1 MTAIELSARAREKT
15 ARYDF
20 LGTLIAGW
28 RAMRRHR
35 QERRELVA
43 LSRRTPR
50 VIRDMGFD
58 PEEIY
63 AALNSS
69 WDEVDP
75 ARFHSHL
82 PKKEKV

>member
-1 MTAIELSARAREKT
+1 MTAIELSTRFRQKT
-15 ARYDF
+15 DRYDF

-28 RAMRRHR
+28 TAMRHHR
-35 QERRELVA
+35 QERREFVA
-43 LSRRTPR
+43 LSRLAPH

-63 AALNSS
+63 AALNGS

-75 ARFHSHL
+75 ARFHGYL
-82 PKKEKV
+82 PKKERV